1 MNGKK
6 SRYTFSRFARA
17 IAQAAGSPI
26 AFVLACLSL
35 VIWAATGPLFHYNDT
50 WQLVINTITTVIT
63 FLMVF
68 LIQSSQNFDTEALQI
83 KLDELIRATQG
94 ASNELLNL
102 EKLDAEELHALRA
115 RYEAIAKQAVNELGR
130 REREGT

>member
-1 MNGKK
+1 M
-6 SRYTFSRFARA
+6 
-17 IAQAAGSPI
+17 AALTI
-26 AFVLACLSL
+26 V
-35 VIWAATGPLFHYNDT
+35 VWALLGPTFHYSDT
-50 WQLVINTITTVIT
+50 WQLVINTATTIVT

-102 EKLDAEELHALRA
+102 EKLDAKELHALRA
-115 RYEAIAKQAVNELGR
+115 RYEEIAKQAVNELDR
-130 REREGT
+130 REREGV